1 VDIPFCDTEGCTARY
16 RWRVLSVLVIA
27 PTCDGEDV
35 GEAWVA
41 FQWVRRLAAEH
52 RLTVLTYHKRGRTP
66 AREQLPHVRF
76 VEWTEPAVLGRAER
90 LNSMLKPGYLPFLR
104 NATRWIRGA
113 LARGERFDV
122 GHQLSPVA
130 IRYPSPLRT
139 AGIPYLLGP
148 LGGSLDS
155 PEGFRAE
162 EGSTPWYVGLRGIDR
177 LRLRRDP
184 WLRGTLEGARTVL
197 GISGY
202 VEELLC
208 EQRVG
213 LRGFETMADT
223 GIESLPAPTD
233 RSTRDPAGP
242 VRLLYVGRVVRT
254 KGVRDAVRAM
264 TRLDDLPVVLDV
276 VGDGFDAA
284 ECRGLVTAHGLADRV
299 RMHGAVAHEEIDAFY
314 RSADVFVFPSYREP
328 GGTVVFEAMGHG
340 LPLIVADRGGPA
352 GSVDRSSGLRLSP
365 RTPEQYAHDI
375 ADAVRLL
382 VVDRSLRLSLG
393 EGARRRAA
401 AVGLWDSRVAR
412 IGQLY
417 REAAG

>member
-1 VDIPFCDTEGCTARY
+1 M
-16 RWRVLSVLVIA
+16 LSVLVIA

-90 LNSMLKPGYLPFLR
+90 LNSMLKPGYLPFVR
-104 NATRWIRGA
+104 NATRWIRSA
-113 LARGERFDV
+113 RARGEHFDV
-122 GHQLSPVA
+122 GHQFVPIAV
-130 IRYPSPLRT
+130 RYPSPLRAT
-139 AGIPYLLGP
+139 GLPYLFGP
-148 LGGSLDS
+148 VGGCLDS
-155 PEGFRAE
+155 PAGFRGE
-162 EGSTPWYVGLRGIDR
+162 EDSTPWYMRLRGIDQF
-177 LRLRRDP
+177 RLRRDP

-202 VEELLC
+202 VEELLR
-208 EQRVG
+208 EQRVV
-213 LRGFETMADT
+213 LQGFESMADT
-223 GIESLPAPTD
+223 GIDALPAVSD
-233 RSTRDPAGP
+233 RSTRDPAGT
-242 VRLLYVGRVVRT
+242 VHLLHIGRAVRT
-254 KGVRDAVRAM
+254 KGLRDAIRAM
-264 TRLDDLPVVLDV
+264 THLSDLPVVLDS
-276 VGDGFDAA
+276 VGDGPDAA
-284 ECRGLVTAHGLADRV
+284 ECRRLVSAHGLTDRV
-299 RMHGAVAHEEIDAFY
+299 RMHGTVPRGGLDAFY
-314 RSADVFVFPSYREP
+314 RAADIFVFPSYREP

-340 LPLIVADRGGPA
+340 LPLVVADRGGPA
-352 GSVDRSSGLRLSP
+352 SSVDPGSGLRISP

-375 ADAVRLL
+375 ADAVRRL

-412 IGQLY
+412 VGQLY